1 MNFSEKW
8 SLQPQKLADQYRHL
22 ADWIDQN
29 KHIPWHIDID
39 WTSVSLLIHL
49 HDDIFFQL
57 FKEETPLEFQ
67 DRQGTTFRLQSANLI
82 FTCFVP
88 HLQQKETA

>member
-1 MNFSEKW
+1 MNFSQKW
-8 SLQPQKLADQYRHL
+8 CIEPQKLAEQYRHL
-22 ADWIDQN
+22 ATWIDQS
-29 KHIPWHIDID
+29 KQIPWHIDID
-39 WTSVSLLIHL
+39 WTNVSLLIHL
-49 HDDIFFQL
+49 HDEVFFQL

-67 DRQGTTFRLQSANLI
+67 DRQGTTFRLHNSNLI